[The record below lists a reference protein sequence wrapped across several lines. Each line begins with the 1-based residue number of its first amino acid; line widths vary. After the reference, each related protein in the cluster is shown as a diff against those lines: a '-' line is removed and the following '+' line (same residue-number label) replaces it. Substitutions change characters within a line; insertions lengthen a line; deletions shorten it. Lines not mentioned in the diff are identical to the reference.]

1 MHDLEQTAIIGLGA
15 NLEQPLEMIYAAVE
29 KIKELPDTR
38 LRAMSSVYLTEPVGG
53 PPGQNW
59 YHNAAAF
66 FETALPPLEFLRELL
81 AVEKALGRRRLVR
94 WGPRIIDLDFL
105 AMGAL
110 TLEAEPELILPHPR
124 MHERLFVMAPVAEMA
139 PGWRHPILGRTAREI
154 LGEIP
159 GQGQGIKKMP
169 ERAAF

>member
-1 MHDLEQTAIIGLGA
+1 LEYAVYDLEGTAIIGLGA
-15 NLEQPLEMIYAAVE
+15 NLEKPLEMIHAAVE
-29 KIKELPDTR
+29 KIQELPDTR

-66 FETALPPLEFLRELL
+66 FETALSPLDFLRELL
-81 AVEKALGRRRLVR
+81 AVEQALGRRRLVH

-105 AMGAL
+105 AMGDTAL
-110 TLEAEPELILPHPR
+110 MAAPELVLPHPR

-154 LGEIP
+154 LAAIP
-159 GQGQGIKKMP
+159 APGQGIKKL
-169 ERAAF
+169 